1 MSIQR
6 TRLVVEFPEIL
17 HRQIRIS
24 AAEENISLKAWLIRA
39 SLEYIRKNEE
49 LKNITASDHNQ

>member
-1 MSIQR
+1 
-6 TRLVVEFPEIL
+6 VVEFPEIL